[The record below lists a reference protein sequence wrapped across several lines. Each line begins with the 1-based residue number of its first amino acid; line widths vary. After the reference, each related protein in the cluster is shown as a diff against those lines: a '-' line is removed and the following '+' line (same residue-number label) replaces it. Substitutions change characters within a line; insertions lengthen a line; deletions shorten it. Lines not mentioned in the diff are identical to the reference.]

1 MKIVA
6 IFVVGLGVMLGS
18 CSQQDDPSNRRPK
31 VAIAILVDLSETW
44 HNPASDD
51 LDRRVLT
58 TVGDALVAASNRL
71 PKPISVRFHAIG
83 QESLGREPVC
93 ATTYRPSA
101 FAIGKVDPGTIRDR
115 DKFARYVSTDCPE
128 MLLAKPD
135 EKETEIVA
143 TIISADRALQ
153 LTRSG
158 VPKVFI
164 ILSDFKEESLTPYSF
179 RGMSFK
185 GDRFIL
191 LYRTLNE
198 DRSDPGLQKAKLA
211 EWDRRLNRL
220 GAEVEEV
227 DENAALAS
235 PKDFEALI
243 RTASL

>member
-1 MKIVA
+1 MSMRCVFLGFVA
-6 IFVVGLGVMLGS
+6 LTLAS
-18 CSQQDDPSNRRPK
+18 CSNQDDPSNRRPK

-44 HNPASDD
+44 HNPGSDG

-58 TVGDALVAASNRL
+58 TVGNALVGASNRL

-83 QESLGREPVC
+83 QASLGQEPVC

-101 FAIGKVDPGTIRDR
+101 FAIGKVDPETIRDR
-115 DKFARYVSTDCPE
+115 DKFARYVSVDCPE
-128 MLLAKPD
+128 MLLAKP
-135 EKETEIVA
+135 EEQETEIVA

-153 LTRSG
+153 LTKTG

-164 ILSDFKEESLTPYSF
+164 VLSDFKEESLTPYSF

-198 DRSDPGLQKAKLA
+198 DRSDPALQKARLA
-211 EWDRRLNRL
+211 EWEQRLKHL
-220 GAEVEEV
+220 GAEVERV

-235 PKDFEALI
+235 PKDFEALV